1 MLKQSILKTWLKVRP
16 DVGGRDL
23 FINGYGNPINYSSME
38 TYHNRHLKKLGLFES
53 PEPGSTR
60 SRSGRNIH
68 EIRDFFKTRFHLS
81 HADLLVADFCMG
93 HDIDPL
99 GYDKAMRDES
109 YVRNEYRKAEP
120 WLNFRSQDPQLIPI
134 DQYENVLRQNDE
146 LEKKVKLEFV
156 DIRAELRKMRGLGG
170 E

>member
-1 MLKQSILKTWLKVRP
+1 
-16 DVGGRDL
+16 
-23 FINGYGNPINYSSME
+23 
-38 TYHNRHLKKLGLFES
+38 
-53 PEPGSTR
+53 
-60 SRSGRNIH
+60 
-68 EIRDFFKTRFHLS
+68 
-81 HADLLVADFCMG
+81 MG